1 MPVVGTKAAASS
13 QGFGEF
19 AQAGTTTTYIEDV
32 FSTYLYTGNGSTQT
46 ITNGIDLAGK
56 GGLTWIKQRS
66 ISQYHA
72 LIDTARGNNSL
83 SSNVTAGQA
92 ALGTLFSGFT
102 SSGFTL
108 GPDNGS
114 NFLNGTDITYA
125 SWTFR
130 KQPKFFDV
138 VTYTGNGT
146 SQTINH
152 NLGSTPG
159 FIICK
164 STTSARNWLVYHK
177 SLGATQ
183 FLQLDTTI
191 AATTASTPWNNTAP
205 TSTTFTVGS
214 SLAGNE
220 NGQTFVAYLFADNAG
235 GFGLT
240 GTDNVISCGSYTGNG
255 SASGPT
261 VTLGYE
267 PQWVLIKKA
276 TGTADNWILFD
287 NMRGMPVGAASDFWL
302 FPNSSAAEA
311 TGNTFI
317 APTATGFYLESSNS
331 MVNQSSQTYIYIA
344 IRRGPM
350 KTPTSGTSVFSLQ
363 AYADASLGSSNP
375 TLLGASTGFPVD
387 LVMGAQRNQDYSK
400 IYFSDRLRGAATG
413 LNNTLASATT
423 NAEGTYDSLKGF
435 DTQQGAYTAYNNAWY
450 YYSDLGRTFINYYL
464 RRAPGFFDEVCYTV
478 SGSSPINH
486 NLGVAPELVIYKTR
500 GSVDSWYVC
509 ANTNGFG
516 SLNSSGA
523 WGGLGNGNGLTNIAQ
538 VTSTTISNSNGFF
551 YTSGQTIVA
560 YLFASCPG
568 VSKVGTYS
576 GTGAT
581 QTISCGFAAR
591 FVMIKRT
598 DSTGDWFV
606 WDTAR
611 GMVAGTDPR
620 LALNSTAAETNA
632 NWVYTDASGFQ
643 IVTTDATVN
652 ASGGSYIFLA
662 VS

>member
-138 VTYTGNGT
+138 VTFTGSQSYGGT
-146 SQTINH
+146 GQVVNH
-152 NLGSTPG
+152 SLGSTPG
-159 FIICK
+159 CIIVK
-164 STTSARNWLVYHK
+164 PLSDTSGSGFTLNNWIVYHRGL
-177 SLGATQ
+177 SSPTTQ
-183 FLQLDTTI
+183 YLRLNTTNAVDGNSDKVRAVSDTSF
-191 AATTASTPWNNTAP
+191 TAGWEI
-205 TSTTFTVGS
+205 G
-214 SLAGNE
+214 L
-220 NGQTFVAYLFADNAG
+220 NGIQYVAYVFAHNAG

-240 GTDNVISCGSYTGNG
+240 GTDNVISCGGFTV
-255 SASGPT
+255 SGGATTT
-261 VTLGYE
+261 VNLGYE
-267 PQWVLIKKA
+267 PQWVLIKRVDT
-276 TGTADNWILFD
+276 TGNWELFD
-287 NMRGMPVGAASDFWL
+287 SMRGFTVDFNKSAKL
-302 FPNSSAAEA
+302 FPNLSDAESAPGGSARVA
-311 TGNTFI
+311 VTS
-317 APTATGFYLESSNS
+317 TGFQYNPVDSADQ
-331 MVNQSSQTYIYIA
+331 MIYIA

-350 KTPTSGTSVFSLQ
+350 KTPTSGTSVFTPFYF
-363 AYADASLGSSNP
+363 AGDSSTSRQLSAGAP
-375 TLLGASTGFPVD
+375 TDLFYGFRTIGDGAAFV
-387 LVMGAQRNQDYSK
+387 
-400 IYFSDRLRGAATG
+400 DRLRGKDV
-413 LNNTLASATT
+413 TL
-423 NAEGTYDSLKGF
+423 LP
-435 DTQQGAYTAYNNAWY
+435 AYTQADTTYNLYCRFDSNSGPIIGYDAAAGININSSAYNYRA
-450 YYSDLGRTFINYYL
+450 GAF
-464 RRAPGFFDEVCYTV
+464 RRAPGFFDEVCYTGV
-478 SGSSPINH
+478 GGQTLNH
-486 NLGVAPELVIYKTR
+486 NLGVTPELIISKR
-500 GSVDSWYVC
+500 R
-509 ANTNGFG
+509 
-516 SLNSSGA
+516 SGA
-523 WGGLGNGNGLTNIAQ
+523 YDWTVYSSARGTSNTLFLNLANAETAYTS
-538 VTSTTISNSNGFF
+538 VSAATSTTFTVQGVADA
-551 YTSGQTIVA
+551 SGETLVA
-560 YLFASCPG
+560 YLFASCPN
-568 VSKVGTYS
+568 VSKVGSYT
-576 GTGAT
+576 GTGGT
-581 QTISCGFAAR
+581 QTINCGFTGGAR

-598 DSTGDWFV
+598 DSTGNWWV

-611 GMVAGTDPR
+611 GMVSGTDQR
-620 LALNSTAAETNA
+620 FAFNSASGEVNA
-632 NWVYTDASGFQ
+632 NWVYTNASGFQ

-662 VS
+662 IA